1 MKKKIIYFCI
11 LLGMLTMISGCKK
24 TENDDVVTLKF
35 MHRWTMEPMKSAT
48 ETMIK
53 KFEEENPDIKIE
65 VLTATNSS
73 YKQKIKTVI
82 NSEDAPDVFCTWG
95 DEYLNKFVREGLV
108 LDLTDFLKESG
119 TMDSLVESQ
128 MTAFQ
133 YEGRYYGI
141 PLKVDAKLWFY
152 NKDIYKKMGL
162 QPPETYSEFIEQLK
176 IIQSA
181 GITPIYN
188 GNSNPY
194 AGAHYLT
201 TLNQK
206 CVPEDIL
213 KSDYSLQS
221 GEFTDPGYLQA
232 LQIYSDLHQYMNKD
246 VAAYDWSFAYSGLIN
261 GDCALV
267 YDQYVTVADSM
278 EMDEQFT
285 KEHLGVFPFPY
296 IEGARGNQTII
307 TGTPDGY
314 AVSSKTK
321 HPKEVYRFLEYMLSE
336 ENCKNY
342 LESSYWVNARKDM
355 CDNIQNYTDIQPLID
370 GMKYIRESTSTT
382 PWIDTELDPKIAQTY
397 VNGIQQIDTGE
408 VTPEQL
414 IRQIQQAAKSAKE
427 ERK

>member
-1 MKKKIIYFCI
+1 M
-11 LLGMLTMISGCKK
+11 
-24 TENDDVVTLKF
+24 
-35 MHRWTMEPMKSAT
+35 
-48 ETMIK
+48 
-53 KFEEENPDIKIE
+53 
-65 VLTATNSS
+65 
-73 YKQKIKTVI
+73 
-82 NSEDAPDVFCTWG
+82 
-95 DEYLNKFVREGLV
+95 
-108 LDLTDFLKESG
+108 
-119 TMDSLVESQ
+119 
-128 MTAFQ
+128 
-133 YEGRYYGI
+133 
-141 PLKVDAKLWFY
+141 
-152 NKDIYKKMGL
+152 
-162 QPPETYSEFIEQLK
+162 
-176 IIQSA
+176 
-181 GITPIYN
+181 
-188 GNSNPY
+188 
-194 AGAHYLT
+194 
-201 TLNQK
+201 
-206 CVPEDIL
+206 
-213 KSDYSLQS
+213 
-221 GEFTDPGYLQA
+221 
-232 LQIYSDLHQYMNKD
+232 
-246 VAAYDWSFAYSGLIN
+246 AAYDWSFAYSGLIN

-314 AVSSKTK
+314 AVSSRTK

-414 IRQIQQAAKSAKE
+414 IGQIQQAAKSAKE